1 MKVQRFSMFAALV
14 GATLVAACNDTGNGT
29 TDPVS
34 EPEVISQTISNA
46 TPEATAGALATIQKI
61 TRISGVVDP
70 KVPVFGESIG
80 SPNNGNAVGPLA
92 TGRREVNWDG
102 VPANFSN
109 NRFFPAD
116 FFNVNA
122 PRGLVYDADD
132 VTGLRVSS
140 KHFAELNPTYQNELI
155 PFSEPRMFA
164 PVGANETEIKF
175 FIPGTTTPA
184 VVQSFGAIVVD
195 VDKAN
200 LSRLQAFDK
209 AGKMIANITV
219 PVRKNPDEYSLVG
232 VKFTA
237 PVIAK
242 VKLLLGDSEP
252 RRGVNDVTQGG
263 TKDVVAL
270 DDLLYSEPQK
280 IK

>member
-1 MKVQRFSMFAALV
+1 MKVQSFTALAVLLGAALTQACGNETD
-14 GATLVAACNDTGNGT
+14 GATA
-29 TDPVS
+29 PVS

-46 TPEATAGALATIQKI
+46 TPEARLEALATIQKI

-80 SPNNGNAVGPLA
+80 TPDNGNAIGFHA
-92 TGRREVNWDG
+92 TGRRQVNWDG
-102 VPANFSN
+102 VPAAFSN
-109 NRFFPAD
+109 NNHFPDD

-122 PRGLVYDADD
+122 PRGLVYDDD
-132 VTGLRVSS
+132 IGTGLRVSS

-164 PVGANETEIKF
+164 PVGAHETEIKF
-175 FIPGTTTPA
+175 FIPGTTTRA
-184 VVQSFGAIVVD
+184 VVRSFGAIVVD
-195 VDKAN
+195 VDKAG

-209 AGKMIANITV
+209 SGTMIANISV

-232 VKFTA
+232 VTFTS
-237 PVIAK
+237 PVIAE
-242 VKLLLGDSEP
+242 VKLLLGESEP
-252 RRGVNDVTQGG
+252 KKGVNDVSQGG

-270 DDLLYSEPQK
+270 DDFLYSEPQK

>member
-1 MKVQRFSMFAALV
+1 MKARSFTTLAVLLGAALSQ
-14 GATLVAACNDTGNGT
+14 ACDNTDNPAA
-29 TDPVS
+29 PVT

-46 TPEATAGALATIQKI
+46 TPEATAAALATIQKI
-61 TRISGVVDP
+61 TRISGIVDP

-80 SPNNGNAVGPLA
+80 TPDNGNAVGFHA
-92 TGRREVNWDG
+92 SGRREVNWDG

-109 NRFFPAD
+109 NNHFPD
-116 FFNVNA
+116 EFFNVNA
-122 PRGLVYDADD
+122 PRGLVYDDD
-132 VTGLRVSS
+132 IGTGLRVSS
-140 KHFAELNPTYQNELI
+140 NHFSDLNATYQNELI

-164 PVGANETEIKF
+164 PVGAHVTEIKF

-184 VVQSFGAIVVD
+184 VVRSFGAIVVD

-209 AGKMIANITV
+209 SGNMIANISV
-219 PVRKNPDEYSLVG
+219 PIRKNPDEYSLVG
-232 VKFTA
+232 VTFTS
-237 PVIAK
+237 PVIAS
-242 VKLLLGDSEP
+242 VKLRLGDSEP
-252 RRGVNDVTQGG
+252 RKGVNDVTQGG